1 MSPPLF
7 FEAMA
12 ESSDAAPA
20 RWRRPFLAWLDG
32 IEKGWGIPVLIVGF
46 AAIWLLFL
54 TIAYLSGDLHPDVL
68 ETWSVG
74 RTFAWGNA
82 KHPPLMGW
90 VAHAWTLVFP
100 LTDWSFRLLAMTNAA
115 IALWAVDLIARRFV
129 RGDKRAVVLLLL
141 MLLPVYQFHAQRFN
155 ANTVL
160 LAIWPLATYCFLRS
174 FETRQIKWAA
184 AAGALAALA
193 MLGKY
198 YSVFLVSGFAFAA
211 VCHPQ
216 RRIYFRS
223 QVPWVSTLVG
233 LIVLAPH
240 LHWLATTGA
249 APFEYAIQAHGG
261 REFWPSILEACMFLL
276 GIAAILAIPALSWV
290 LIAESRL
297 KRFPADF
304 RAMNSGL
311 WLLFLVCAGTI
322 GFPPIVAVA
331 FGTDMTSLWAMQ
343 GLFLIGIL
351 IVCGASYPI
360 ERFYAVNLAVLVI
373 GIALVALTI
382 AAPVHA
388 FYRNAYGYDERRNA
402 YRLAALELTR
412 RWHQVSRSPL
422 PAISGDDALAFATA
436 LYSPDHPRYRRP
448 FALQYQWP
456 IASQRVFENGWAAM
470 CFSDDEVC
478 GEWARNVRAT
488 APDAISFDFVV
499 TDRLW
504 GQPGATAS
512 IVALMILPRE
522 EKARASAMPLHDS
535 APDTWPIARP
545 LTADT
550 VLPSSA
556 AVSKAFEMTA
566 SDVSGSLRR
575 SGR

>member
-1 MSPPLF
+1 
-7 FEAMA
+7 
-12 ESSDAAPA
+12 
-20 RWRRPFLAWLDG
+20 
-32 IEKGWGIPVLIVGF
+32 
-46 AAIWLLFL
+46 
-54 TIAYLSGDLHPDVL
+54 VL

-115 IALWAVDLIARRFV
+115 VALWVVDLIARRFV

-311 WLLFLVCAGTI
+311 WLLFLVLAGTI

-351 IVCGASYPI
+351 VVCGASYPI
-360 ERFYAVNLAVLVI
+360 ERFYTVNLAVLVI
-373 GIALVALTI
+373 SIALVAVTA

-422 PAISGDDALAFATA
+422 PAVSGDDALAFATA
-436 LYSPDHPRYRRP
+436 FYSPDHPRYRRP

-470 CFSDDEVC
+470 CFTDDKVC

>member
-1 MSPPLF
+1 MNLDL

-12 ESSDAAPA
+12 ARSDAAPA

-32 IEKGWGIPVLIVGF
+32 IEKGWGIPALIVGF

-54 TIAYLSGDLHPDVL
+54 MIAYLSGDLHPDVL

-74 RTFAWGNA
+74 RIFAWGNA

-90 VAHAWTLVFP
+90 VSHVWMLVFP
-100 LTDWSFRLLAMTNAA
+100 LTDWSFRLLAMSNAA
-115 IALWAVDLIARRFV
+115 IALWAVDLIARGFV

-160 LAIWPLATYCFLRS
+160 LAIWPLATYCFLVS

-184 AAGALAALA
+184 GAGALAAVA

-198 YSVFLVSGFAFAA
+198 YSVFLIASFVFAA

-216 RRIYFRS
+216 RHIYFRS
-223 QVPWVSTLVG
+223 WAPWVSTLVG
-233 LIVLAPH
+233 LLVLAPH
-240 LHWLATTGA
+240 LYWLATTRA
-249 APFEYAIQAHGG
+249 TPFEYAMAAHGG
-261 REFWPSILEACMFLL
+261 RNFWPSILEACMFLL
-276 GIAAILAIPALSWV
+276 GIAAILAIPALCWV
-290 LIAESRL
+290 LTAESRL

-311 WLLFLVCAGTI
+311 WLLFLVFAGTI

-331 FGTDMTSLWAMQ
+331 FGTDMTSQWAMQ

-351 IVCGASYPI
+351 AVCGASYPI
-360 ERFYAVNLAVLVI
+360 ERFYTVNLAVIVI
-373 GIALVALTI
+373 GIALVAVTV

-388 FYRNAYGYDERRNA
+388 FYRNAHGYDEGRNF

-412 RWHQVSRSPL
+412 RWHQVHPSPL
-422 PAISGDDALAFATA
+422 PAISGDDSLAFATA
-436 LYSPDHPRYRRP
+436 FYSPDHPRYQRP

-456 IASQRVFENGWAAM
+456 IPPPHAIVKGWAAM
-470 CFSDDEVC
+470 CFIDDEVC
-478 GEWARNVRAT
+478 GAWARNVRAT
-488 APDAISFDFVV
+488 VPDAISFDFVA
-499 TDRLW
+499 TDSLW
-504 GQPGATAS
+504 GQPGV
-512 IVALMILPRE
+512 IRE
-522 EKARASAMPLHDS
+522 DCCGDGS
-535 APDTWPIARP
+535 APRWERG
-545 LTADT
+545 
-550 VLPSSA
+550 A
-556 AVSKAFEMTA
+556 AGAPA
-566 SDVSGSLRR
+566 A
-575 SGR
+575 

>member
-1 MSPPLF
+1 MVSPDLTSFRYEPRFF

-12 ESSDAAPA
+12 ERSDAAPA

-32 IEKGWGIPVLIVGF
+32 IEQGWAIPVLIVGF

-54 TIAYLSGDLHPDVL
+54 MIAYLSGDLHPDVL

-74 RTFAWGNA
+74 RIFAWGNA

-90 VAHAWTLVFP
+90 VAHVWTLVFP

-115 IALWAVDLIARRFV
+115 VALWAVDLIARRFV

-141 MLLPVYQFHAQRFN
+141 MLLPAYQFHAQRFN

-184 AAGALAALA
+184 AAGALAAVT

-198 YSVFLVSGFAFAA
+198 YSVFLVGGFVFAA

-216 RRIYFRS
+216 RRIFFGS
-223 QVPWVSTLVG
+223 WAPWVSTLVG
-233 LIVLAPH
+233 LVILAPH
-240 LHWLATTGA
+240 IYWLATTGA
-249 APFEYAIQAHGG
+249 TPFEYAMAAHGG
-261 REFWPSILEACMFLL
+261 RNFWPSILVACMFLL
-276 GIAAILAIPALSWV
+276 EIAAILAIPALCWV

-297 KRFPADF
+297 KRFAADF

-322 GFPPIVAVA
+322 GFPPIVAIA

-351 IVCGASYPI
+351 VVCGASYPI
-360 ERFYAVNLAVLVI
+360 ERFYTVNLAVLVI
-373 GIALVALTI
+373 GIALVAVTV

-388 FYRNAYGYDERRNA
+388 FYRNTYGYEERRNF

-412 RWHQVSRSPL
+412 RWHQVSHSPL
-422 PAISGDDALAFATA
+422 PAVSGDNSLAFATA
-436 LYSPDHPRYRRP
+436 FYSPDHPRYRRP

-456 IASQRVFENGWAAM
+456 IPPQHAFVNGWAAM

-478 GEWARNVRAT
+478 GVWVRNVRAT

-499 TDRLW
+499 TDSLW
-504 GQPGATAS
+504 GQPGVTAT
-512 IVALMILPRE
+512 IVALMVPPYDRE
-522 EKARASAMPLHDS
+522 PVTPLAPVRDS
-535 APDTWPIARP
+535 RP
-545 LTADT
+545 EDLD
-550 VLPSSA
+550 S
-556 AVSKAFEMTA
+556 
-566 SDVSGSLRR
+566 RR
-575 SGR
+575 SR